1 MLSSIPLKILLAI
14 ALGAI
19 IGLERE
25 ANKKDIQSIQDSEK
39 NNIGGLRT
47 FSLIGLLGGLVGFL
61 ALSPYSN
68 IAIIVSLIFFT
79 LICIYYVIGSLAIH
93 SIGLTTEVA
102 AIFTF
107 LIGFFTTTEALPLQ
121 VIISVTIVLTLILSL
136 KEKAKS
142 FILGVSRMEINAF
155 LLFAIVALVV
165 LPFLPNFYYRL
176 SDLTFLSSIFSAY
189 NINLGSFASLEI
201 INPFR
206 LWLIVTL
213 ITGIQLLGHIFSRLF
228 GAKKGWLLASV
239 AGGFVSST
247 STTISLAQK
256 SKKSIFINRL
266 VSAGI
271 FASLASFFQII
282 IFVAPLNGSWLIHI
296 TPFLISI
303 IFSSFILGIV
313 FLKKDNQIDL
323 QENNVI
329 LPDKKEEKIFLLAPA
344 LKFASVFVIVSLITK
359 TSFIAFGQSG
369 FLISSV
375 LASITGLDAIIIN
388 LAETAGKVIPF
399 DIALLTLVCVNAT
412 NLIGKS
418 VFAFFEGDRK
428 FALKLFIS
436 MIIISLFGFGAY
448 FLF

>member
-61 ALSPYSN
+61 ALGSYSN

-121 VIISVTIVLTLILSL
+121 VIVSVTIVLALILSL

-155 LLFAIVALVV
+155 LLFAIVGLVV
-165 LPFLPNFYYRL
+165 LPFLPNFYYKL
-176 SDLTFLSSIFSAY
+176 SDLTFLSSIFNAY
-189 NINLGSFASLEI
+189 NINLGSFANLEI

-213 ITGIQLLGHIFSRLF
+213 ITGVQLLGHIFSRLF
-228 GAKKGWLLASV
+228 GAKKGWLLASI

-256 SKKSIFINRL
+256 SKKFTLTNKL

-282 IFVAPLNGSWLIHI
+282 IFVAPLNGSWLIYI
-296 TPFLISI
+296 TPFIISI
-303 IFSSFILGIV
+303 IFSAFILGII
-313 FLKKDNQIDL
+313 FLKKDNKEIPHEDGTNL
-323 QENNVI
+323 S
-329 LPDKKEEKIFLLAPA
+329 DKKEERIFLLAPA
-344 LKFASVFVIVSLITK
+344 IKFASIFVVVSLITK
-359 TSFIAFGQSG
+359 ACLTAFGQTG

-399 DIALLTLVCVNAT
+399 NVALLTLVSVNAA

-418 VFAFFEGDRK
+418 IFAFLEGDRK
-428 FALKLFIS
+428 FAIKLFVS
-436 MIIISLFGFGAY
+436 MIIISLAGFGVY
-448 FLF
+448 LFF